1 MINSPLVST
10 DWLAANL
17 NRADV
22 AVVDA
27 SWYLPTMNRDGK
39 AEYAQ
44 RHIPGAVHF
53 DIDGVKDTANPLP
66 HMLPSPEVFAAAAG
80 AMGISQD
87 MIIVVYDG
95 AGLFSAPRVRWTF
108 MVMGATNVRVL
119 DGGLPK
125 WLAEGRSV
133 VAGTPT
139 PEPRVFKT
147 TLDDKAVASLD
158 AVKAALSLQTAAV
171 VDARPAPRFRGEAPE
186 PRPGLASGHMPGSV
200 NLPFDQ
206 VVRDGRLLP
215 PSTIRSAFLA
225 AGVDIDKPVIT
236 SCGSG
241 VSAAIL
247 SLAMETAG
255 ASAEALY
262 DGSWAEWG
270 GRTDCPV
277 AKS

>member
-1 MINSPLVST
+1 MTNSPFVST
-10 DWLAANL
+10 EWLAANL
-17 NRADV
+17 NRADL

-53 DIDGVKDTANPLP
+53 DIDAVKDMASALP
-66 HMLPSPEVFAAAAG
+66 HMLPSSAEFAATAG
-80 AMGISQD
+80 AMGISED
-87 MIIVVYDG
+87 MTIVVYDG
-95 AGLFSAPRVRWTF
+95 AGLFAAPRVRWTF
-108 MVMGATNVRVL
+108 SVMGAKDVRIL

-139 PEPRVFKT
+139 PVARVFKAA
-147 TLDDKAVASLD
+147 LDTSAIASL
-158 AVKAALSLQTAAV
+158 ASVKASLAMKSATV
-171 VDARPAPRFRGEAPE
+171 VDARPAPRFKGEAPE

-200 NLPFDQ
+200 NVPFDTLLQ
-206 VVRDGRLLP
+206 DGRMLP
-215 PSTIRSAFLA
+215 PGTVRGVFLA
-225 AGVDIDKPVIT
+225 AGVDIDSPVIT

-255 ASAEALY
+255 ARAEALY

-270 GRTDCPV
+270 GRPDCPV